1 MAKRTEPV
9 MEQLSLANK
18 IFEDTRVK
26 LDMALNTLIKSMV
39 DKDMEVGSASLRIK
53 VEMET
58 KVTDDGEIIYV
69 PKFEP
74 KVNIKVAAKGD
85 MDCFVP
91 KGLVMKRGQTGQYL
105 VCENQISMDEVVD
118 DKKGA

>member
-1 MAKRTEPV
+1 MAKRTETV

-18 IFEDTRVK
+18 IFADTRVK

-69 PKFEP
+69 PKFKP

-118 DKKGA
+118 DKKRA